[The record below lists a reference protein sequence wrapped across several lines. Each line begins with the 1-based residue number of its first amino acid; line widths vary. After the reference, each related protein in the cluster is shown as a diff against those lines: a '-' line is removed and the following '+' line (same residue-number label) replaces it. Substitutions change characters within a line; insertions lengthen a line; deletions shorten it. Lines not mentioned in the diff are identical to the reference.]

1 MSKEDDFFSIKQ
13 INKFLDQ
20 FEKMAQEDEMFKNRL
35 QKILNHIL
43 NKQSQK
49 QVVADDINEPTT
61 NSIEKIIYKDKI
73 IYQDKIIE
81 KRVEVPI
88 EKIVEKKVEIVPNW
102 AQSLESENRFLQQV
116 QGCKELKKIL
126 LPQHDDHMLQLI
138 VMGSQWG
145 NILRIW
151 DALATQVKNTQY
163 AISETEK
170 NVLEH
175 CLALFNLSLQSNQAS
190 LRNPEL
196 GESYDYDIHHKITGS
211 GGAIDQVLLAGLYN
225 AAGESVRA
233 AIVTTR

>member
-49 QVVADDINEPTT
+49 QVVADDFNETIAEVT
-61 NSIEKIIYKDKI
+61 EKIIYKDKI

-81 KRVEVPI
+81 KRIEVPV
-88 EKIVEKKVEIVPNW
+88 EKIVEKKIEIVPNW
-102 AQSLESENRFLQQV
+102 AQSLENEYRFLQQV

-196 GESYDYDIHHKITGS
+196 GESYDYDIHQKLTGS